1 MFKSAVSIWKDVVCN
16 LRGNFKQ
23 LLTIHLIYVIL
34 GAIIF
39 TPLAGLVGQGLLD
52 LSGQSTLSDFDIL
65 YFFITPLGMAS
76 GVLFTAL
83 LISIIIFEQA
93 SLMVISCSGTNRQHI
108 DVTQA
113 LTFTLARIK
122 TIFIF
127 SLQFVARTLL
137 IVLPFL
143 ALCGAIGWFLLTD
156 FDINYYLSEMPPVFW
171 AALVLIGLVLLAMT
185 TLLIRKLLDWL
196 LTLPLV
202 LFASVPAGQSFS
214 ESAKRL
220 KHQRYQLLMLLGG
233 WAAAVAIA
241 SIFLL
246 FCVQVLGAQLA
257 PLFYDSISLLVIVLG
272 GLAAL
277 FFLGNFFLTAFFAGS
292 FGCLL
297 VNLGRQYD
305 LGYDPAQH
313 HTERYGRFRNLSAPQ
328 LIYILVG
335 MIIISLFL
343 GIRAMD
349 RVQAEDNVSIIA
361 HRGAAGRA
369 PENTI
374 AAVRAAVEDGA
385 DWVEIDVQE
394 SLDGEIVVVHDSD
407 LMKLAKVNRKIWDM
421 TLVELKQI
429 DIGSWFG
436 EEFSSERIPTLRE
449 VLEEVRGRA
458 FLLIELKYYGH
469 DQQLEQRVVD
479 AVEQAGMVE
488 EVAFMSLQRSGIDK
502 LQKLRPDWKIGLLL
516 SKTIGRL
523 SNLEMDFLAV
533 NMGTTNPALIRQAHA
548 GGKELFVWTVNDQVS
563 MSRMMSLG
571 VDGVITDEP
580 KIAGDVLT
588 DRQELNSIERLLLHA
603 AVLLDQPIPQR
614 EYRDQSP

>member
-1 MFKSAVSIWKDVVCN
+1 MSKSVVSIWKDVVCN
-16 LRGNFKQ
+16 LRGNIKQ
-23 LLTIHLIYVIL
+23 LLTIHLIYVVL
-34 GAIIF
+34 GTIIF
-39 TPLAGLVGQGLLD
+39 TPLAGLVGQGFLN

-65 YFFITPLGMAS
+65 YFFLTPLGIVS
-76 GVLFTAL
+76 GVFFSSL
-83 LISIIIFEQA
+83 LISIVIFEQA
-93 SLMVISCSGTNRQHI
+93 SLMVISCSDPNGQHV
-108 DVTQA
+108 DVMQA
-113 LTFTLARIK
+113 LSFTLARIK

-127 SLQFVARTLL
+127 ALHFVARVLL

-156 FDINYYLSEMPPVFW
+156 FDINYYLSEKPPVFW
-171 AALVLIGLVLLAMT
+171 TAVVFIGLVLLAMT
-185 TLLIRKLLDWL
+185 ALLIRKLLDWL

-214 ESAKRL
+214 ESAKRV
-220 KHQRYQLLMLLGG
+220 KGQRTQLLMLLGG
-233 WAAAVAIA
+233 WAAAGAIA
-241 SIFLL
+241 NIFLF

-257 PLFYDSISLLVIVLG
+257 PLFYDSISLLVLVLG
-272 GLAAL
+272 ALAAL
-277 FFLGNFFLTAFFAGS
+277 FFLGNFFLTAIISGS
-292 FGCLL
+292 FCCLL
-297 VNLGRQYD
+297 VNLGGRYD
-305 LGYDPAQH
+305 LRYDSVQY
-313 HTERYGRFRNLSAPQ
+313 HTERHGWFRNLSAPR

-335 MIIISLFL
+335 MVIISLFL
-343 GIRAMD
+343 GIRVID
-349 RVQAEDNVSIIA
+349 RVQVKDNVLVIA

-394 SLDGEIVVVHDSD
+394 SIDGEIVVVHDSD

-421 TLVELKQI
+421 TLAELKQI

-436 EEFSSERIPTLRE
+436 EEFSSERLPTLRE

-458 FLLIELKYYGH
+458 LLLIELKYYGH

-479 AVEQAGMVE
+479 VVEQAGMVE
-488 EVAFMSLQRSGIDK
+488 EVAFMSLQRSGIEK
-502 LQKLRPDWKIGLLL
+502 LQKLRPDWKVGLLL
-516 SKTIGRL
+516 SKAIGTL
-523 SNLEMDFLAV
+523 SSMEMDFLAV

-548 GGKELFVWTVNDQVS
+548 GDKELFVWTVNDQVS

-571 VDGVITDEP
+571 VDGIITDEP
-580 KIAGDVLT
+580 KMAGDVLA
-588 DRQELNSIERLLLHA
+588 DRKELNSIERLLVHA

>member
-1 MFKSAVSIWKDVVCN
+1 MFKSAVIIWKDVVCN
-16 LRGNFKQ
+16 LQGNFKQ
-23 LLTIHLIYVIL
+23 LLTIHLIYVVL
-34 GAIIF
+34 GTIIF
-39 TPLAGLVGQGLLD
+39 TPLAGLVGQGFLN

-65 YFFITPLGMAS
+65 YFFLTPMGMIS
-76 GVLFTAL
+76 GVFFTAL

-93 SLMVISCSGTNRQHI
+93 SLMVISCSGANGNHV
-108 DVTQA
+108 DVMQA
-113 LTFTLARIK
+113 LRFTLDRIK

-127 SLQFVARTLL
+127 ALHFVARVLL
-137 IVLPFL
+137 VVLPFL
-143 ALCGAIGWFLLTD
+143 ALCGAIGWYLLTD
-156 FDINYYLSEMPPVFW
+156 FDINYYLSEKPPVFW
-171 AALVLIGLVLLAMT
+171 AAVVLIGLVLLVMT

-220 KHQRYQLLMLLGG
+220 KHQRYQLLTLLGG

-241 SIFLL
+241 NIFLL

-257 PLFYDSISLLVIVLG
+257 PLFYDSISLLVVVLG

-277 FFLGNFFLTAFFAGS
+277 FFLGNFFLTAFIAGS

-297 VNLGRQYD
+297 VNLGEQHD
-305 LGYDPAQH
+305 LGYDPALNH
-313 HTERYGRFRNLSAPQ
+313 IERHGRFRNLSAPR
-328 LIYILVG
+328 LLYILVG
-335 MIIISLFL
+335 MIVISIFL
-343 GIRAMD
+343 GIMAMD
-349 RVQAEDNVSIIA
+349 RVQADDNVSIIA
-361 HRGAAGRA
+361 HRGAAGRT

-449 VLEEVRGRA
+449 VLEEVRGKA
-458 FLLIELKYYGH
+458 LLLIELKYYGH

-479 AVEQAGMVE
+479 VVEQAGMVE

-502 LQKLRPDWKIGLLL
+502 LQKLRPDWKVGLLL

-523 SNLEMDFLAV
+523 SNLEMNFLAV

-548 GGKELFVWTVNDQVS
+548 DGKELFVWTVNDQVS

-580 KIAGDVLT
+580 KMAGDVLA